1 MQGEGAPGSTEPK
14 SQMTR
19 NLSFSGQFRVNA
31 SRVPAPVVN
40 PFINESIA
48 ITGYEWFKVSI
59 LFFYFSLLLEFIL
72 LLSPPFYSILTI

>member
-1 MQGEGAPGSTEPK
+1 MQEGEGAGSTEPK
-14 SQMTR
+14 SKMTR

-48 ITGYEWFKVSI
+48 ITGYEWFKVRH
-59 LFFYFSLLLEFIL
+59 LYTYFLA
-72 LLSPPFYSILTI
+72 Y

>member
-1 MQGEGAPGSTEPK
+1 MQEGEGAAPGGPTEPK
-14 SQMTR
+14 SKMTR

-48 ITGYEWFKVSI
+48 ITGYEWFKVRLYI
-59 LFFYFSLLLEFIL
+59 LAS
-72 LLSPPFYSILTI
+72 